1 MQVSRVAN
9 FINRSRVIQST
20 LGHINKNPAMY
31 NALAAFTLASV
42 MRPTLIGCFNFKDN
56 KDKKYSQASAIAA
69 GLVELAATAAIF
81 LPLNK
86 CICKA
91 SQELYKSTGTIYSN
105 NPVPLRQFKSITNRG
120 IKALSLIPI
129 SLLRFSLIKPIV
141 DNFLKE
147 KKKW

>member
-1 MQVSRVAN
+1 MNVSRVASY
-9 FINRSRVIQST
+9 INRSKAVQAT
-20 LGHINKNPAMY
+20 LRHINKNPAMY

-42 MRPTLIGCFNFKDN
+42 MRPMLIGCFNFKDK

-86 CICKA
+86 RISKA
-91 SQELYKSTGTIYSN
+91 SQKLYNTPGTIYTN
-105 NPVPLRQFKSITNRG
+105 NPVPLRQFKSVTNRG
-120 IKALSLIPI
+120 IKALVLIPI
-129 SLLRFSLIKPIV
+129 SFLRFSLIKPIV

-147 KKKW
+147 KK